1 MECGDEPLDCD
12 DEADESEDH
21 NLEEDDDDSEEQEE
35 ASSNVSELE
44 DLVPPGLGFRIKTGF
59 PSTCGFKTVVVVVM
73 VVSATSDTRVATVA
87 AF

>member
-1 MECGDEPLDCD
+1 MECGDEPFDCD
-12 DEADESEDH
+12 DEAEESEDH
-21 NLEEDDDDSEEQEE
+21 NLEEDDEQEE
-35 ASSNVSELE
+35 ASSSVSELE